1 MNVKRTMKGDTH
13 IRRVLE
19 NLDLNLGKAE
29 VRKLA
34 RALRDDDAFAEIRV
48 YHDGWVAKSYRY
60 PAPGQ
65 QTTVRIEGCGFS
77 VQKLNYD
84 RKRSGGRGPLAT
96 CYVGRED
103 QSQGRPVWSV

>member
-19 NLDLNLGKAE
+19 SLNLNLGKAE

-34 RALRDDDAFAEIRV
+34 RALRGDDAFAEIRV
-48 YHDGWVAKSYRY
+48 YHDGWVATRYRY

-65 QTTVRIEGCGFS
+65 QTTIRIEGCGFR
-77 VQKLNYD
+77 VQHSNYD
-84 RKRSGGRGPLAT
+84 RKRSGGTGPLAT

-103 QSQGRPVWSV
+103 QSQGRRVWSL